1 MYLGRVSGPYH
12 ASLVSPIVG
21 AARAALD
28 EYEEIVTTKV
38 SPFPFQA
45 RAHHYD
51 VQRPFGQA
59 LAMTDAAQA
68 ILFAGLEKY
77 MALCRRWEHDGTPL
91 SVEDSLRVWGMIQQ
105 AGKLAR
111 EAVELLFH
119 AASSG
124 AAQKGQRLQRYFR
137 KIAMYHG
144 HISSQ
149 SQNMASGIARVH
161 FGLPG
166 TGPFGL

>member
-91 SVEDSLRVWGMIQQ
+91 SVEDSLRVWGMIQR
-105 AGKLAR
+105 ASWPGKPSNSCSTPPVPVPR
-111 EAVELLFH
+111 RRD
-119 AASSG
+119 
-124 AAQKGQRLQRYFR
+124 QRLQRYFR